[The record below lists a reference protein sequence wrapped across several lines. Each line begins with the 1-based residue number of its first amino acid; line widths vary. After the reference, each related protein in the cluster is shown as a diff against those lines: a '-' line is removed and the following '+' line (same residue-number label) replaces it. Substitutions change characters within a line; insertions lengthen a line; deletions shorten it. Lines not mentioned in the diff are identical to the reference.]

1 MRVKDGRPTWEIAKL
16 GFSYLTGLLTLTQFT
31 ALHWLST
38 LAGVDPTVQS
48 LLTAVLATVVVI
60 GFWVFAV
67 EPWMRRQIGW
77 PELARADFPSL
88 AAEVRAGLARM
99 WFYGP
104 IIAWSYVTATGLASI
119 LVDVA
124 ENIGRH

>member
-1 MRVKDGRPTWEIAKL
+1 MRVKDGRPSWEIAKL

-38 LAGVDPTVQS
+38 LTGVDPTVH
-48 LLTAVLATVVVI
+48 AVLVAVLGTLALMSS
-60 GFWVFAV
+60 WVFAV
-67 EPWMRRQIGW
+67 EPWMRAEIAW
-77 PELARADFPSL
+77 PELARSDFPSL
-88 AAEVRAGLARM
+88 AAEVRAGLSRM

-119 LVDVA
+119 LVGA
-124 ENIGRH
+124 A